1 MNISFRFQGLSMR
14 VLVLVATGV
23 FLVTGL
29 HAAAAGPEEQ
39 AKLGPATLE
48 IVKPDEQTSQAR
60 IGDKVVAQDYYVHI
74 EQTFS
79 AGGRGSAV
87 LSISNG
93 GNGCAALYEIVR
105 VDAAGTIAA
114 TDRFGTCSDLAE
126 IAGDAES
133 ITVRFAPIGG
143 TDGQLYRWTAAK
155 GLVAAEPLAFAPK
168 PGTGWAEAGDLVGQ
182 HPSTLFDNAAIY
194 AALHTLLG
202 RDYPLLLDRL
212 VVADN
217 LESAGGMITGS
228 GCMAHACNT
237 DDAFVGIDPSKQQLY
252 VAIRQA
258 GKAERFYPAVA
269 KWPAALRKQ
278 RKAWET
284 NQ

>member
-1 MNISFRFQGLSMR
+1 MR
-14 VLVLVATGV
+14 LFALIVASV

-29 HAAAAGPEEQ
+29 PALAAAPPEER
-39 AKLGPATLE
+39 AELGPRTLE
-48 IVKPDEQTSQAR
+48 IVKLADDTTQAR
-60 IGDKVVAQDYYVHI
+60 IGDKIIAQDYYVHI

-93 GNGCAALYEIVR
+93 GNGCAAMYEVVS
-105 VDAAGTIAA
+105 VDAAGKIAA
-114 TDRFGTCSDLAE
+114 TEQFGTCSDLAE
-126 IAGDAES
+126 IAGDAGN
-133 ITVRFAPIGG
+133 IAVRFAPIGG
-143 TDGQLYRWTAAK
+143 TDGQLYRWTAEK
-155 GLVAAEPLAFAPK
+155 GLAPPERLAFAPK
-168 PGTGWAEAGDLVGQ
+168 PGTSWADAGALVGQ

-202 RDYPLLLDRL
+202 HDYPLLLDRL

-217 LESAGGMITGS
+217 MASDGKLITGS

-237 DDAFVGIDPSKQQLY
+237 DDAFVAIDPAKQQIY
-252 VAIRQA
+252 VAVRLD
-258 GKAERFYPAVA
+258 GKAERLYPAAA
-269 KWPAALRKQ
+269 KWPAVLRKQ

>member
-1 MNISFRFQGLSMR
+1 VR

-23 FLVTGL
+23 FLVTGFP
-29 HAAAAGPEEQ
+29 AVAAGPEEQ

-60 IGDKVVAQDYYVHI
+60 IGAKIVAQDYYVHI

-79 AGGRGSAV
+79 ADGRGSAV
-87 LSISNG
+87 LSIANG
-93 GNGCAALYEIVR
+93 GNGCAAMYEVVS
-105 VDAAGTIAA
+105 VDASGAIAA
-114 TDRFGTCSDLAE
+114 TDQFGTCSDLAE
-126 IAGDAES
+126 IAGDAEA

-143 TDGQLYRWTAAK
+143 TDGQFYRWTAAK
-155 GLVAAEPLAFAPK
+155 GLAAPEPLAFAPK

-194 AALHTLLG
+194 AVLHTLLG
-202 RDYPLLLDRL
+202 PDYPLLLDRL

-217 LESAGGMITGS
+217 MESAGGMIAGS

-237 DDAFVGIDPSKQQLY
+237 DNAFVGIDPAKQQLY
-252 VAIRQA
+252 VAVRQA
-258 GKAERFYPAVA
+258 GKAERLYPTAA

>member
-1 MNISFRFQGLSMR
+1 VR

-23 FLVTGL
+23 FLVAGFP
-29 HAAAAGPEEQ
+29 AAAAGPEEQ

-93 GNGCAALYEIVR
+93 GNGCAAMYEVVS
-105 VDAAGTIAA
+105 VDAAGAIAA
-114 TDRFGTCSDLAE
+114 TDQFGTCSDLAE
-126 IAGDAES
+126 IAGDAEA
-133 ITVRFAPIGG
+133 ITVRFAPVGG
-143 TDGQLYRWTAAK
+143 TDGQLYRWTVAK
-155 GLVAAEPLAFAPK
+155 GLAAPEPLAFAPK
-168 PGTGWAEAGDLVGQ
+168 PGTGWADAGDLVGQ

-194 AALHTLLG
+194 AVLHTVLG
-202 RDYPLLLDRL
+202 PDYPLLLDRL

-217 LESAGGMITGS
+217 MESAGGMITGS

-237 DDAFVGIDPSKQQLY
+237 DNAFVGIDPAKQRLY
-252 VAIRQA
+252 VAVRQA
-258 GKAERFYPAVA
+258 GKAERLYPAAA